1 VLAFEANDV
10 LEGQTDE
17 ARAYMASVEVVRKDM
32 QERFDKSVLLGAWI
46 DGRLAGIVNYVGGP
60 GDPYAEFDGEGE
72 AGVRGLAVGINWQRR
87 GVGRS
92 LVSYC
97 IERAHS
103 EGKARI
109 VLHTTPWMIAAQ
121 RLYPRLGFK
130 RAPERDFSPGPGIP
144 LIGYTLELKRPTA
157 G

>member
-1 VLAFEANDV
+1 MLAFEANDV

-60 GDPYAEFDGEGE
+60 GDPYAEFDGEEE

-87 GVGRS
+87 GVGQS

-97 IERAHS
+97 IERARS

-109 VLHTTPWMIAAQ
+109 VLHTTPWMSAAQ

-144 LIGYTLELKRPTA
+144 LIAYTLELKPPA
-157 G
+157 

>member
-1 VLAFEANDV
+1 V

-17 ARAYMASVEVVRKDM
+17 ARAYMASVEVVREDM
-32 QERFDKSVLLGAWI
+32 QERFDLSVLVGARI

-60 GDPYAEFDGEGE
+60 GDPYAEFDGDDE

-87 GVGRS
+87 GVGQS

-97 IERAHS
+97 IERARS
-103 EGKARI
+103 EGKTRI
-109 VLHTTPWMIAAQ
+109 VLHTTPWMNAAQ

-144 LIGYTLELKRPTA
+144 LIGYTLELT
-157 G
+157 